1 MTGEVTGLGQVVTLG
16 VAEDLFAIPVTR
28 VQEILDRRQIARLP
42 DAPPHV
48 LGVIDVRGAGVSVI
62 DLRSILGLAP
72 KDEDDSTRILV
83 LWIEEG
89 GRKARIAMRADR
101 VIEVCELDE
110 DRLEPV
116 PEAELLNWDHRTVAG
131 LGRRAGAFVSVLDID
146 RLQQVFGTHLSQT
159 SRDTAA

>member
-1 MTGEVTGLGQVVTLG
+1 MSGEGAGLGQVVILG
-16 VAEDLFAIPVTR
+16 VAEDLFAIPVSR

-72 KDEDDSTRILV
+72 KAEDDSTRILV

-101 VIEVCELDE
+101 VIEVRELDN
-110 DRLEPV
+110 DRLDPV
-116 PEAELLNWDHRTVAG
+116 PEAELLHWDHRTIAG
-131 LGRRAGAFVSVLDID
+131 LGRRAGEFVSVLDID
-146 RLQQVFGTHLSQT
+146 RLQQVFGGSVPQAPRI
-159 SRDTAA
+159 SAA